1 MGPHMNEPVAG
12 ELTWTYRALS
22 DEINS
27 KTELRRN
34 QDEKWTTEELIPP
47 GQGIYPEAHLIRTRV
62 RCDLERI
69 VGP

>member
-12 ELTWTYRALS
+12 ELTWTDRALS

-34 QDEKWTTEELIPP
+34 QDEKWTTEELVPA
-47 GQGIYPEAHLIRTRV
+47 GQGIYPEAHLIWTWV